1 MVCVLL
7 ATALAAAAFG
17 EKVAVRYGGRLSFTE
32 TCLDIHPVAFL
43 ATGWKLVEGT
53 GPSRPR
59 PDGTVPFGLRLTGP
73 DAVDVDGNLAYR
85 ARSEGSL
92 DVRYS
97 FTAVREVSLNSL
109 GLYLTVM
116 PDRFAGGQ
124 VVIDGMASAIP
135 LEGHGGES
143 GEIAAGTCTRLE
155 LVDPR
160 GRKTTVTFASP
171 VFLRVRDERRARG
184 YANLI
189 LWAEIPDARKL
200 AAGASRSLA
209 LRVENG
215 HPLKTHVTKSP
226 YRVSAENG
234 WIPAPFEPDVLPG
247 SALDFSGFRETGKP
261 AGRYGRVVVRDGHL
275 EFEKSPGV
283 PRRFF
288 GVNLCFSANY
298 PQSMEEA
305 RALAR
310 RLAAT
315 GYNAVR
321 IHHHDAPMVSKSNDG
336 LKVNAE
342 MRRRFDYLVAAC
354 VEEGLYLTTDLY
366 VSRWIAL
373 PTVGINRPGLLPNG
387 DFKSLVYV
395 DEHVFANY
403 IRFVRA
409 FMTHVNPLTGR
420 SLAQEPA
427 LAFVSLVNEGNHG
440 NNMAVYRK
448 YPEWR
453 AAWQR
458 WLGQERS
465 RAGGLADISD
475 EIPANIYDGS
485 AAAKAFARFLADTET
500 AFVEK
505 MRKILTDELKCPVL
519 LTNMNFGYGVQP
531 DEFKPV
537 REKVY
542 DYVDEHY
549 YVNHPLGIFS
559 GQPYPRAMASDGG
572 NGGNPLRGGG
582 RGAVRLG
589 DRQVAGKPYMVTE
602 YNWCYPGRY
611 RGACGLA
618 VGARAVSRSWS
629 GLWRFAWAED
639 HAGIAR
645 PAGKAV
651 GVFDIASDP
660 LAQTADRATA
670 ALFLRGD
677 LGDGR
682 HRFMAEKGALAV
694 DAKCTSG
701 GAAERGI
708 INAGTLVA
716 DVGDDFAS
724 VWATTLDGL
733 QFDKTRRILVAHLT
747 DLQNEGAEF
756 DDDGLA
762 VQLSGGRSN
771 LMMRNGKA
779 KISLSVANGDW
790 MVWAL
795 DAAGRRCRRLPVK
808 HRDGRLEFLADVAG
822 DPDSATWC
830 YELVRRDRVP
840 FAPGERVVFFGDS
853 ITHAGRYMHYL
864 QLWENLR
871 HPGSGVRLMN
881 GGIAGETARQGLARL
896 DAEILPMKADRA
908 FVMFGMNDV
917 GRENY
922 ATAAPTS
929 KQKSSRVE
937 SLERYSANME
947 TLAKSLVSSGI
958 ETVLMT
964 PTPYDQYTAAK
975 GENLVECNEPGLAAC
990 AEAVRE
996 LASRLHT
1003 GIAELHR
1010 PMTEMFKSNPDFRF
1024 CPDRIHPGA
1033 EGHLVM
1039 AAHILKSLGASPFV
1053 SKVEIDANNKDEG
1066 VKFTYSPKSL
1076 PFPLLPECRK
1086 IDESGMFSFANEIN
1100 REEIVVRRLPYGV
1113 YALNFDG
1120 REIGRFT
1127 SEALSRG
1134 VNIATLDTEN
1144 QRRAQAAAKP
1154 LSELLKKESIL
1165 RDYALIVN
1173 IARKSG
1179 VPESDFA
1186 RMDAFLDR
1194 WLKDTQSSSCHST
1207 FVYWVKNYRNVRA
1220 DKKGI
1225 ESKVEQLRQ
1234 EMASAR
1240 PASQLVEVR
1249 RVNTKATEMIWDDK
1263 PASADLRGFT
1273 AGDIVSGGYKS
1284 GPWERSWYPLGN
1296 GRLGCM
1302 VDGGERTM
1310 RLQFNVDSFWT
1321 GDENISSEVSDED
1334 AEKNLAR
1341 MGSYQNLGELELAI
1355 EGLPEGKA
1363 CRYRRSLDL
1372 SSAVY
1377 SDMFIIGG
1385 TNVRRRIFASAPDDA
1400 IFVVVDAPKGVRVA
1414 LKMRGAHGEP
1424 TATGDGAGFCGK
1436 LPNGLEY
1443 AARADIVDGT
1453 VPGRTVVVLRAATGL
1468 SAFFGR
1474 FALKD
1479 GIAAAMKRHI
1489 ADYRGFYGRMTL
1501 HLGDGDAS
1509 IPTRVRLDRVRSG
1522 ADDPSLVAL
1531 MFNYGRYLLLSC
1543 SRPGTLPAN
1552 LQGLWN
1558 DSNTPAW
1565 HSDYH
1570 TNINLQMN
1578 YWGVDSANLS
1588 DCFSPLSDWLLKI
1601 MPVAEAGTRAAFPD
1615 SKGYAFRTSLN
1626 AVGGGGWRWNFSG
1639 APWLAAQCYDHW
1651 RFTRDNA
1658 YLRNVCWP
1666 LMKGAAEFIVSTQLR
1681 ERLDGS
1687 VVVKDG
1693 WSPEHGPREDGV
1705 AHDQQIV
1712 RELFRSILSAAR
1724 TLGIADDFTRE
1735 IARIEPKLLKDKIGS
1750 WGQLQ
1755 EWETDRDIKGDA
1767 HRHTSHLYAV
1777 YPGSTISRETTPRLA
1792 EAAKIALA
1800 GRAESG
1806 DSQRSWTWPWRAA
1819 LWARLGDGDTA
1830 GRMIMSLLR
1839 YNTHDNM
1846 LATHP
1851 PFQID
1856 GNLGMVG
1863 AVGEM
1868 LIERSI
1874 PSNWPHG
1881 FVSGLRTRDG
1891 GTIQY
1896 AW

>member
-1 MVCVLL
+1 MPVRSPLC
-7 ATALAAAAFG
+7 ACAAIAVAVAAFG
-17 EKVAVRYGGRLSFTE
+17 EQVSVRYGGRLSFTE
-32 TCLDIHPVAFL
+32 SCIDIHPVAFP
-43 ATGWKLVEGT
+43 ASAWKQIDGT
-53 GPSRPR
+53 GESRPR
-59 PDGTVPFGLRLTGP
+59 EDGSVPFNLRLN
-73 DAVDVDGNLAYR
+73 DQESVDVDGSLKF
-85 ARSEGSL
+85 RSMQDGSL
-92 DVRYS
+92 AVRYS
-97 FTAVREVSLNSL
+97 FRAVRDAELRSI
-109 GLYLTVM
+109 GLYITVM
-116 PDRFAGGQ
+116 PDRFTGGQ
-124 VVIDGMASAIP
+124 IVLNGKAVPIPADGQ
-135 LEGHGGES
+135 GGETGEIVS
-143 GEIAAGTCTRLE
+143 GECRRIE
-155 LVDPR
+155 LLDAR
-160 GRKTTVTFASP
+160 GRKTAFTFSAP
-171 VFLRVRDERRARG
+171 VFMRVRDERRGRG
-184 YANLI
+184 YANLK
-189 LWAEIPDARKL
+189 LWAEIPDVRKL
-200 AAGASRSLA
+200 ALEESRSIAMLIDC
-209 LRVENG
+209 G

-226 YRVSAENG
+226 YRISAENG
-234 WIPAPFEPDVLPG
+234 WTPAPFEPDVLPG

-298 PQSMEEA
+298 PRSMDEA
-305 RALAR
+305 RTLAR
-310 RLAAT
+310 RLARN

-342 MRRRFDYLVAAC
+342 MRRRFDSLVAAC

-395 DEHVFANY
+395 DENVFSNY
-403 IRFVRA
+403 IRFVRD
-409 FMTHVNPLTGR
+409 FMTRVNPYTGR

-440 NNMAVYRK
+440 NNMGVYRN

-453 AAWQR
+453 AAWKA
-458 WLGQERS
+458 WLEKERA
-465 RAGGLADISD
+465 RGAAMADVPF
-475 EIPANIYDGS
+475 EIPANIHDGTEH
-485 AAAKAFARFLADTET
+485 AKAFARFLAEREKT
-500 AFVEK
+500 FVEK
-505 MRKILTDELKCPVL
+505 MRKILKDEMKCPVL

-531 DEFKPV
+531 DEFKAV
-537 REKVY
+537 RQNVY

-549 YVNHPLGIFS
+549 YVNHPLGIFKGKPFPS
-559 GQPYPRAMASDGG
+559 AMACDGG
-572 NGGNPLRGGG
+572 NGGNPLRGGS

-602 YNWCYPGRY
+602 YNWCYPGRF

-618 VGARAVSRSWS
+618 VGARAVTRRWS
-629 GLWRFAWAED
+629 GLWRFAWASD
-639 HAGIAR
+639 DRGISG
-645 PAGKAV
+645 PEEKTLS
-651 GVFDIASDP
+651 VFDIASDP
-660 LAQTADRATA
+660 LAQAADRATS
-670 ALFLRGD
+670 ALFVRGD
-677 LGDGR
+677 LCDGH
-682 HRFMAEKGALAV
+682 HRFFAGQGALAV
-694 DAKCTSG
+694 DSKRTSG
-701 GAAERGI
+701 GAAERGTI
-708 INAGTLVA
+708 DAGALVA
-716 DVGDDFAS
+716 DIGNGFSS

-733 QFDKTRRILVAHLT
+733 QFDKTRRIFLAHLT

-756 DDDGLA
+756 DDDGLT

-808 HRDGRLEFLADVAG
+808 QRDGRLAFSADVAG
-822 DPDSATWC
+822 DPDRATWC

-896 DAEILPMKADRA
+896 NAEILPMKADRA

-929 KQKSSRVE
+929 GQKASRVK
-937 SLERYSANME
+937 SLEKYSANME

-975 GENLVECNEPGLAAC
+975 GENLVACNEPGLAAC
-990 AEAVRE
+990 AEAVRD

-1010 PMTEMFKSNPDFRF
+1010 PMTEMFKSHPDFRF

-1086 IDESGMFSFANEIN
+1086 IDESGMFPFANEIN

-1127 SEALSRG
+1127 SEALARG

-1249 RVNTKATEMIWDDK
+1249 RVNTKATEI
-1263 PASADLRGFT
+1263 T
-1273 AGDIVSGGYKS
+1273 
-1284 GPWERSWYPLGN
+1284 
-1296 GRLGCM
+1296 
-1302 VDGGERTM
+1302 
-1310 RLQFNVDSFWT
+1310 
-1321 GDENISSEVSDED
+1321 
-1334 AEKNLAR
+1334 
-1341 MGSYQNLGELELAI
+1341 
-1355 EGLPEGKA
+1355 
-1363 CRYRRSLDL
+1363 
-1372 SSAVY
+1372 
-1377 SDMFIIGG
+1377 
-1385 TNVRRRIFASAPDDA
+1385 
-1400 IFVVVDAPKGVRVA
+1400 
-1414 LKMRGAHGEP
+1414 
-1424 TATGDGAGFCGK
+1424 
-1436 LPNGLEY
+1436 
-1443 AARADIVDGT
+1443 
-1453 VPGRTVVVLRAATGL
+1453 
-1468 SAFFGR
+1468 
-1474 FALKD
+1474 
-1479 GIAAAMKRHI
+1479 
-1489 ADYRGFYGRMTL
+1489 
-1501 HLGDGDAS
+1501 
-1509 IPTRVRLDRVRSG
+1509 
-1522 ADDPSLVAL
+1522 
-1531 MFNYGRYLLLSC
+1531 
-1543 SRPGTLPAN
+1543 
-1552 LQGLWN
+1552 
-1558 DSNTPAW
+1558 
-1565 HSDYH
+1565 
-1570 TNINLQMN
+1570 
-1578 YWGVDSANLS
+1578 
-1588 DCFSPLSDWLLKI
+1588 
-1601 MPVAEAGTRAAFPD
+1601 
-1615 SKGYAFRTSLN
+1615 
-1626 AVGGGGWRWNFSG
+1626 
-1639 APWLAAQCYDHW
+1639 
-1651 RFTRDNA
+1651 
-1658 YLRNVCWP
+1658 
-1666 LMKGAAEFIVSTQLR
+1666 
-1681 ERLDGS
+1681 
-1687 VVVKDG
+1687 
-1693 WSPEHGPREDGV
+1693 
-1705 AHDQQIV
+1705 
-1712 RELFRSILSAAR
+1712 
-1724 TLGIADDFTRE
+1724 
-1735 IARIEPKLLKDKIGS
+1735 S
-1750 WGQLQ
+1750 WGHAPFV
-1755 EWETDRDIKGDA
+1755 T
-1767 HRHTSHLYAV
+1767 RHEHA
-1777 YPGSTISRETTPRLA
+1777 PCMPR
-1792 EAAKIALA
+1792 
-1800 GRAESG
+1800 S
-1806 DSQRSWTWPWRAA
+1806 
-1819 LWARLGDGDTA
+1819 
-1830 GRMIMSLLR
+1830 
-1839 YNTHDNM
+1839 
-1846 LATHP
+1846 
-1851 PFQID
+1851 
-1856 GNLGMVG
+1856 
-1863 AVGEM
+1863 EM
-1868 LIERSI
+1868 R
-1874 PSNWPHG
+1874 
-1881 FVSGLRTRDG
+1881 
-1891 GTIQY
+1891 
-1896 AW
+1896 